1 MLEAN
6 RLSTLVLAVF
16 STFLV
21 IFIGTLALSRIEQNG
36 HACELDAAGIA
47 TARVSADPV
56 HALDAVRVAWA
67 DHASC
72 PARGEQIN

>member
-1 MLEAN
+1 MSKTN

-21 IFIGTLALSRIEQNG
+21 IFIGALALSRIEQSG
-36 HACELDAAGIA
+36 YAFELGAARIA
-47 TARVSADPV
+47 TAKASADPTR
-56 HALDAVRVAWA
+56 ALEAVRVAWA

-72 PARGEQIN
+72 PSRGQKIN